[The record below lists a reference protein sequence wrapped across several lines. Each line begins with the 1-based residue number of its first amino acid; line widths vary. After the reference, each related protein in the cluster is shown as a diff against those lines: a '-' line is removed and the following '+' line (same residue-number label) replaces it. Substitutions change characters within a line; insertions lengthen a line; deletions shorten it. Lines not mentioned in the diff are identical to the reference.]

1 MKIIINNDIINER
14 FIMPDMIY
22 VDYTY
27 FTGLRFVDKT
37 DENKEN
43 CIYAMFDILTGDKR
57 VICMGF
63 PLACNDDE
71 YNEYKSEYSDIPVR
85 GAYYWEGVP
94 SVLAITNFFK
104 AKRQNE
110 FCVYCENVENDD
122 DSNLYAF
129 SFTKKGLIIIMS
141 ILHRIIN
148 FDELNYG
155 SADKMAGIILD
166 DSKTKKIN
174 FKKTFVLEEF
184 YIPEIK
190 FFKNEYKG
198 VAILAIN
205 IEDEIYKILMPFIVD
220 KKYAK
225 KLNNHKLRKKN
236 VEDIHIKGS
245 YTSLYDIEIEYLLD
259 SKKLVN
265 RIDVIAIKNDSP
277 FESVI
282 FELTKMAYN
291 DMRDSLYNGLRDE

>member
-1 MKIIINNDIINER
+1 
-14 FIMPDMIY
+14 MIY
-22 VDYTY
+22 VNYTY
-27 FTGLRFVDKT
+27 FTGLRFVNKT

-43 CIYAMFDILTGDKR
+43 CIYAMFDILTEGNR

-71 YNEYKSEYSDIPVR
+71 YNEYKSEYSNIPVR
-85 GAYYWEGVP
+85 GACCSNEVP

-104 AKRQNE
+104 EKRQNE
-110 FCVYCENVENDD
+110 FCVYCENVNNDGN
-122 DSNLYAF
+122 SNLYAF
-129 SFTKKGLIIIMS
+129 SFTKKGLIIIMN

-148 FDELNYG
+148 FGELSYN
-155 SADKMAGIILD
+155 SADNMTTIILD
-166 DSKTKKIN
+166 DNSKTKKIN

-198 VAILAIN
+198 MAVLAVN

-220 KKYAK
+220 KRSAK
-225 KLNNHKLRKKN
+225 KLKNHKLRKKN
-236 VEDIHIKGS
+236 VEDIHIKGN

-259 SKKLVN
+259 SKRLID
-265 RIDVIAIKNDSP
+265 RIAVIAIKNDPP

-291 DMRDSLYNGLRDE
+291 DMRDSLYNGLRNG